1 MFSCDSENITL
12 GQLFSDYVWV
22 IKLFSTTR
30 GSQEISLLSGLGQSF
45 EVVVFYF
52 KDVLCII

>member
-1 MFSCDSENITL
+1 MFSCDISENITL

-45 EVVVFYF
+45 EVVFF
-52 KDVLCII
+52 LL

>member
-1 MFSCDSENITL
+1 MFSCDISENITL
-12 GQLFSDYVWV
+12 GQLFSNYVWV

-45 EVVVFYF
+45 EVVVFFTLKMYC
-52 KDVLCII
+52 V